1 MAQWTGRRVWSGWG
15 ARWFLR
21 RVRRRRR
28 RRRRRS
34 TGVVVVVV
42 DAAVARPTVAVL
54 HSWTSVVRRRPSS
67 SRVVI
72 SVECQSSSSVCV
84 RSLRNIS
91 GTGSRVLADPDRSF
105 PVTHRRLACDGQRIA
120 RADGLLKSGP
130 IRLPVRMD

>member
-1 MAQWTGRRVWSGWG
+1 VAQWTGRRVWSGWG

-72 SVECQSSSSVCV
+72 SVECQSFSSVCFV
-84 RSLRNIS
+84 
-91 GTGSRVLADPDRSF
+91 VLFAIF
-105 PVTHRRLACDGQRIA
+105 PALGRGFW
-120 RADGLLKSGP
+120 P
-130 IRLPVRMD
+130 IRTDLFRSPTVVSPATVSGLHALTDF